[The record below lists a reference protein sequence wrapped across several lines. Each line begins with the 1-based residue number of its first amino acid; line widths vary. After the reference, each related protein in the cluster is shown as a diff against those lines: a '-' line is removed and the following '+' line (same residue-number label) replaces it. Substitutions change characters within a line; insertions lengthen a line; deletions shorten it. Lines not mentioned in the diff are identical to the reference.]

1 MQIPSSSVAAYGSRE
16 VEQLSYQSVQF
27 ELSLTDN
34 RGRSV
39 DLSFSSEQLSYS
51 RTYDQFG
58 IVGISKGAHANRGEQ
73 ARAFTLGAIAEQHES
88 VQLDYSSTSL
98 EIEGDASLLAD
109 YFSSDATAQRIFDY
123 ITGLNPGFAADS
135 PDFSN
140 FVEQISSGVQAGFEQ
155 AQSILGDLP
164 EIVEETKQ
172 LLDMMLAQLQSG
184 EQVQS
189 ASQLLAEKREE
200 ESDAGA

>member
-27 ELSLTDN
+27 ELSLQDN

-39 DLSFSSEQLSYS
+39 NLSFSSEQLSYS

-58 IVGISKGAHANRGEQ
+58 VVGISKGADANASDQ
-73 ARAFTLGAIAEQHES
+73 ARGFTLGAIAEQHES
-88 VQLDYSSTSL
+88 LQLDYSSTSL

-109 YFSSDATAQRIFDY
+109 YFASDTTAQRIFDY
-123 ITGLNPGFAADS
+123 VTALNPGFAANS

-140 FVEQISSGVQAGFEQ
+140 FVEQISSGVQAGYEQ

-172 LLDMMLAQLQSG
+172 LLDMMLAQLQDGS
-184 EQVQS
+184 EVQS
-189 ASQLLAEKREE
+189 ASDLLAQMRED
-200 ESDAGA
+200 ESDARA